1 MKVIFIKD
9 TPKLGKKGDIKEMAD
24 GYARNYLFP
33 NKIAV
38 EATPSEMK
46 KLAEHKANL
55 ATNKAFEIAKF
66 ETIAKEIQEQNI
78 EIAESAN
85 DKGILFKAVTGKD
98 IATILRKKVNLP
110 IEDSFF
116 TGTHIKNTGEHT
128 INATIGS
135 KNIKLQINIRAK

>member
-9 TPKLGKKGDIKEMAD
+9 APKLGKKGDIKDMAD

-55 ATNKAFEIAKF
+55 ATNKAFEMAKY
-66 ETIAKEIQEQNI
+66 ETIAKAISEQNI
-78 EIAESAN
+78 EIIQNAN
-85 DKGILFKAVTGKD
+85 DKGVLFKAVTAKD
-98 IATILRKKVNLP
+98 IAEILNKKINLP
-110 IEDSFF
+110 VEDAFF
-116 TGTHIKNTGEHT
+116 KDVHIKNIGDHT
-128 INATIGS
+128 IHANVGG
-135 KNIKLQINIRAK
+135 KNITVLVTIKAK